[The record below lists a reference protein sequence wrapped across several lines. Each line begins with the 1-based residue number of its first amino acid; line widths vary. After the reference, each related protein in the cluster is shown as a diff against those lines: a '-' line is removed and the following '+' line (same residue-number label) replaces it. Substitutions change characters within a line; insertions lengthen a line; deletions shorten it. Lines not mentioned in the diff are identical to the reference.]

1 MNTDEQNLSES
12 YSNDIVQEKLEVNRF
27 AQMARDVG
35 GRALK
40 ATGLFNTAG
49 NKLQGRYEVGQET
62 NRLFDMFTREVLAN
76 NPNPIGQNIVDW
88 FQNRAKFS
96 PENATLKNVN
106 LKKAYSQSE
115 IRGVFRD
122 AVKQQALIFAGQ
134 TGVDSRYGDPE
145 TAQQLAASHIASLTF
160 EQRKEFVKVLLQQ
173 GLMTPEELLSDEPLK
188 NKPTTS

>member
-1 MNTDEQNLSES
+1 MATFINHHTPLAQGALSAMCQAVLS
-12 YSNDIVQEKLEVNRF
+12 TCGFNKYAFLPHPFS
-27 AQMARDVG
+27 
-35 GRALK
+35 LK
-40 ATGLFNTAG
+40 
-49 NKLQGRYEVGQET
+49 V
-62 NRLFDMFTREVLAN
+62 
-76 NPNPIGQNIVDW
+76 
-88 FQNRAKFS
+88 
-96 PENATLKNVN
+96 KNVN
-106 LKKAYSQSE
+106 LKKAYSLSE

>member
-1 MNTDEQNLSES
+1 MKSDEQNLSEA
-12 YSNDIVQEKLEVNRF
+12 YSNEIVQELRAVNRF
-27 AQMARDVG
+27 GQMARDVG

-40 ATGLFNTAG
+40 AVGANETGNQ
-49 NKLQGRYEVGQET
+49 LQGQYEVGQET
-62 NRLFDMFTREVLAN
+62 NRLFDMFNREVLAN

-96 PENATLKNVN
+96 PEHAKLKNVN
-106 LKKAYSQSE
+106 LKKAYSPKE

-134 TGVDSRYGDPE
+134 TGVDSRYGDPK